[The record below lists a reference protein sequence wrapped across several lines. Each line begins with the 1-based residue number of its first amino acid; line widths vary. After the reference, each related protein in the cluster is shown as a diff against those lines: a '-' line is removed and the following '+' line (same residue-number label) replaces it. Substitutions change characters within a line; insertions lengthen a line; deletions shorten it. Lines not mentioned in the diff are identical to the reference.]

1 MVNRDGSVPQ
11 LQQTNPGF
19 THRRHG
25 EQAQRRARSDFGVLS
40 WADGAG
46 KFDYLA
52 ADWLKTFTRHNWL
65 HR

>member
-1 MVNRDGSVPQ
+1 MPPPSV
-11 LQQTNPGF
+11 
-19 THRRHG
+19 
-25 EQAQRRARSDFGVLS
+25 GVLR

-46 KFDYLA
+46 KFDFIA